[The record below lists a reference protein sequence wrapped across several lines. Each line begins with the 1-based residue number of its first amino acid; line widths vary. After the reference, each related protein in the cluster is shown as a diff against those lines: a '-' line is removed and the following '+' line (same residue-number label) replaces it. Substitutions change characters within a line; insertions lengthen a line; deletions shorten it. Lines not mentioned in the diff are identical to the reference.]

1 MASGRSSLGR
11 IDEGLSNWQYVVLAS
26 QIMHIIG
33 ISLDVCAFRLVAITS
48 IVKPLRPKN
57 SLALRVRLSA

>member
-1 MASGRSSLGR
+1 MALGRSSLGR

-33 ISLDVCAFRLVAITS
+33 ISVEAQAVWGGGRLGLDFHKIS
-48 IVKPLRPKN
+48 IKF
-57 SLALRVRLSA
+57 

>member
-1 MASGRSSLGR
+1 MAPGRSSLGR

-33 ISLDVCAFRLVAITS
+33 ISVEAQAVRGGGSPGLDFH
-48 IVKPLRPKN
+48 
-57 SLALRVRLSA
+57 